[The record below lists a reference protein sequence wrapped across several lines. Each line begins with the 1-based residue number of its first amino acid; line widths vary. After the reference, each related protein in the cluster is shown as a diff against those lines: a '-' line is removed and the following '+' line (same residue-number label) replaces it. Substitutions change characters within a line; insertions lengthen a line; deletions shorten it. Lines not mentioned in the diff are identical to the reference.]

1 MQKPNLTSKLSY
13 LYLLLIYIFI
23 SLPVSAL
30 KVAVVD
36 SNRVLQEYSV
46 AQKMLQD
53 LAKAEADL
61 NKKIADKKN
70 LIEQAKAAKKT
81 ETEIQMLAEQ
91 MRLEIEPE
99 ARKLEDDTNKKSDE
113 IEANIKA
120 AIETVAKEGKYDAVM
135 IKEAVLFGGIDVSD
149 EVLKK
154 LK

>member
-1 MQKPNLTSKLSY
+1 MRNSNLLNKFFY
-13 LYLLLIYIFI
+13 LYLLIFI
-23 SLPVSAL
+23 LVLPAHAL
-30 KVAVVD
+30 KIAIVD
-36 SNRVLQEYSV
+36 SSKVLQEYPA

-53 LAKAEADL
+53 LSKAEADL
-61 NKKIADKKN
+61 NKKISDKKA

-99 ARKLEDDTNKKSDE
+99 ARKLEDDTNKRSDQ
-113 IEANIKA
+113 IEANIKT

-135 IKEAVLFGGIDVSD
+135 IKEAVLYGGVDVSD

>member
-1 MQKPNLTSKLSY
+1 MKKTNLTSKLPY
-13 LYLLLIYIFI
+13 LYLLLIFI

-30 KVAVVD
+30 KVAIVD

-61 NKKIADKKN
+61 NKKIAEKKA
-70 LIEQAKAAKKT
+70 LIEQAKTAKKT

-120 AIETVAKEGKYDAVM
+120 AIEAVAKEGKYDAVM

>member
-1 MQKPNLTSKLSY
+1 MKKTNLTSKLPY
-13 LYLLLIYIFI
+13 LYLLLIFI

-30 KVAVVD
+30 KVAIVD

-61 NKKIADKKN
+61 NKKIADKKA
-70 LIEQAKAAKKT
+70 LIEQAKTTKKT

-120 AIETVAKEGKYDAVM
+120 AIEAVAKEGKYDAVM

>member
-1 MQKPNLTSKLSY
+1 MKKTNLTSKLPY
-13 LYLLLIYIFI
+13 LYLLLIFI

-30 KVAVVD
+30 KVAIVD

-61 NKKIADKKN
+61 NKKIAEKKA
-70 LIEQAKAAKKT
+70 LIEQAKTAKKT

-120 AIETVAKEGKYDAVM
+120 AIEAVAKEGKYDAVM
-135 IKEAVLFGGIDVSD
+135 IKEAVLFGGVDVSD

>member
-1 MQKPNLTSKLSY
+1 MRNSNLFKKFFY
-13 LYLLLIYIFI
+13 LYLLIIFI
-23 SLPVSAL
+23 ALPAQAL
-30 KVAVVD
+30 KIAIVD
-36 SNRVLQEYSV
+36 SSKILQEYPA

-61 NKKIADKKN
+61 NKKIADKKA
-70 LIEQAKAAKKT
+70 LIEQAKTAKKT

-99 ARKLEDDTNKKSDE
+99 ARKLEDDTNKRSDQ
-113 IEANIKA
+113 IEANIKI

-135 IKEAVLFGGIDVSD
+135 IKEAVLYGGVDVSD

>member
-1 MQKPNLTSKLSY
+1 MKKSNLTTKLPY
-13 LYLLLIYIFI
+13 LYLLLIFI
-23 SLPVSAL
+23 SLPVGAL
-30 KVAVVD
+30 KVAVID

-61 NKKIADKKN
+61 NKKIAEKKA
-70 LIEQAKAAKKT
+70 LIEQAKTAKKT

-135 IKEAVLFGGIDVSD
+135 IKEAVLFGGIDISD

>member
-1 MQKPNLTSKLSY
+1 MRNSNLANKLSY
-13 LYLLLIYIFI
+13 LYLLIFLI
-23 SLPVSAL
+23 SLPAQAL
-30 KVAVVD
+30 KIAVVD
-36 SNRVLQEYSV
+36 SSKVLQEYPA

-61 NKKIADKKN
+61 NKKIADKKA
-70 LIEQAKAAKKT
+70 LIEQAKTAKKT
-81 ETEIQMLAEQ
+81 DTEIQMLAEQ

-99 ARKLEDDTNKKSDE
+99 ARKLEEDTNKRSDQ
-113 IEANIKA
+113 IEATIKT

-135 IKEAVLFGGIDVSD
+135 IKEAVLYGGVDVSD

>member
-1 MQKPNLTSKLSY
+1 MKKPNLISKLLY
-13 LYLLLIYIFI
+13 LYLLLIFI

-30 KVAVVD
+30 KVAIVD

-61 NKKIADKKN
+61 NKRIADKKA
-70 LIEQAKAAKKT
+70 LIEQAKTTKKT

-120 AIETVAKEGKYDAVM
+120 AIEAVAKEGKYDAVM

>member
-1 MQKPNLTSKLSY
+1 MPKIKSIALFV
-13 LYLLLIYIFI
+13 YLLVVLMAN
-23 SLPVSAL
+23 PARAL
-30 KVAVVD
+30 KVAFVD
-36 SNRVLQEYSV
+36 SNKVLQEYSV

-61 NKKIADKKN
+61 NKKIADKKA
-70 LIEQAKAAKKT
+70 LIEQAKNAKKT

-99 ARKLEDDTNKKSDE
+99 ARKLEDDTNKRSDE
-113 IEANIKA
+113 IEINIKN
-120 AIETVAKEGKYDAVM
+120 AIDLVAKEAKYDVVM
-135 IKEAVLFGGIDVSD
+135 IKEAVLYGGVDISD

>member
-1 MQKPNLTSKLSY
+1 MRNSNLAHKLSY
-13 LYLLLIYIFI
+13 LYLLIFLI
-23 SLPVSAL
+23 SLPAQAL
-30 KVAVVD
+30 KIAVVD
-36 SNRVLQEYSV
+36 SSKVLQEYPA

-61 NKKIADKKN
+61 NKKIADKKA
-70 LIEQAKAAKKT
+70 LIEQAKTAKKT
-81 ETEIQMLAEQ
+81 DTEIQMLAEQ

-99 ARKLEDDTNKKSDE
+99 ARKLEEDTNKRSDQ
-113 IEANIKA
+113 IEATIKT

-135 IKEAVLFGGIDVSD
+135 IKEAVLYGGVDVSD

>member
-1 MQKPNLTSKLSY
+1 MKKTNLTSKLPY
-13 LYLLLIYIFI
+13 LYLLLIFI

-30 KVAVVD
+30 KVAIVD

-61 NKKIADKKN
+61 NKKIADKKA
-70 LIEQAKAAKKT
+70 LIEQAKTAKKT

-120 AIETVAKEGKYDAVM
+120 AIEAVAKEGKYDAVM

>member
-1 MQKPNLTSKLSY
+1 MKKSNLTTKLFY
-13 LYLLLIYIFI
+13 LYLLFTFV

-30 KVAVVD
+30 KVAIVD

-61 NKKIADKKN
+61 NKKIADKKA
-70 LIEQAKAAKKT
+70 LIEQAKTAKKT

-113 IEANIKA
+113 IEANIKL
-120 AIETVAKEGKYDAVM
+120 AIEAVAKEGKYDAVM
-135 IKEAVLFGGIDVSD
+135 IKEAVLFGGVDVSD

>member
-13 LYLLLIYIFI
+13 LYLLLMYIFI

>member
-1 MQKPNLTSKLSY
+1 MKKTNLTSKLPY
-13 LYLLLIYIFI
+13 LYLLLIFI
-23 SLPVSAL
+23 ILPVSAL
-30 KVAVVD
+30 KVAIVD

-61 NKKIADKKN
+61 NKKIAEKKA
-70 LIEQAKAAKKT
+70 LIEQAKTAKKT

-120 AIETVAKEGKYDAVM
+120 AIEAVAKEGKYDAVM
-135 IKEAVLFGGIDVSD
+135 IKEAVLFGGVDVSD

>member
-1 MQKPNLTSKLSY
+1 MQKSKLTKHLGF
-13 LYLLLIYIFI
+13 LYLLLFFI
-23 SLPVSAL
+23 CLPSQAL

-61 NKKIADKKN
+61 NKKIAEKKA
-70 LIEQAKAAKKT
+70 LLEQAKSAKKT

-91 MRLEIEPE
+91 IRLEIEPE
-99 ARKLEDDTNKKSDE
+99 ARKLEDDTNKRSDQ
-113 IEANIKA
+113 IELNIKS

-135 IKEAVLFGGIDVSD
+135 IKEAVLYGGIDVSD